1 MKIKNNFKKIFLVI
15 LTVLLFILLWEG
27 TIRLFNISDFL
38 LPNPLKVFSTYISM
52 AFSGRLFFHT
62 WVTMIEALI
71 GFIMGAF
78 IGVLLGYLVSKS
90 KTIDYVLSPFII
102 AAQTTP
108 KLALAPLF
116 LIWFGFGLLS
126 KIFITALVVFFP
138 IFVNTVVA
146 IKSINPGLK
155 ALMKLVHASKWQTFK
170 NLELPSSLP
179 MLFAGFKSGI
189 TLAIVGAVV
198 GEFVGANAGLG
209 YLIIFGTGQLNTEM
223 VFTAITQLVLIGII
237 SYEIVA
243 IIGSK
248 LMKWH
253 HSEKEDALY

>member
-1 MKIKNNFKKIFLVI
+1 MSTKNNFGKYFLVI
-15 LTVLLFILLWEG
+15 FSVFLFILLWEG
-27 TIRLFNISDFL
+27 AVRLFNISEFL
-38 LPNPLKVFSTYISM
+38 LPGSFKVINTYISM

-62 WVTMIEALI
+62 WITTIEALS
-71 GFIMGAF
+71 GFIIGAF
-78 IGVLLGYLVSKS
+78 IGITLGYFVSKS
-90 KTIDYVLSPFII
+90 KTIDYILSPFII

-155 ALMKLVHASKWQTFK
+155 ALMKLVHANKWQVFK

-179 MLFAGFKSGI
+179 IVFAGFKSGI
-189 TLAIVGAVV
+189 TLSIVGAVV
-198 GEFVGANAGLG
+198 GEFVGASAGLG
-209 YLIIFGTGQLNTEM
+209 YLIIFGTGQLNTGV
-223 VFTAITQLVLIGII
+223 VFTAIIQLVLIGIV

-243 IIGSK
+243 VIGSK

-253 HSEKEDALY
+253 HSEKDIPY

>member
-1 MKIKNNFKKIFLVI
+1 MFI
-15 LTVLLFILLWEG
+15 FILLWEKAVK
-27 TIRLFNISDFL
+27 IFNISEFL
-38 LPNPLKVFSTYISM
+38 LPSPSRIFNTYISM

-62 WVTMIEALI
+62 WITVIETLI
-71 GFIMGAF
+71 GFILGAF
-78 IGVLLGYLVSKS
+78 IGVALGYIVSKS
-90 KTIDYVLSPFII
+90 KTFNYVLSPFII

-146 IKSINPGLK
+146 IKSINPDLK
-155 ALMKLVHASKWQTFK
+155 ALMRLVHANKWQVFK
-170 NLELPSSLP
+170 NLEFPSSLP

-198 GEFVGANAGLG
+198 GEFVGASAGLG
-209 YLIIFGTGQLNTEM
+209 YLIIFGTGQLDTTT
-223 VFTAITQLVLIGII
+223 VFTAIIQLVLICLIF
-237 SYEIVA
+237 YEIIT

-253 HSEKEDALY
+253 HSEKEDITY